1 MAMELNEEVL
11 TLLDGFTAKMNK
23 TISVMREEFAS
34 LRAGRANPHILDKVQ
49 VDYYGTMTPINQMAN
64 ISVPEP
70 RSLVISLWDA
80 SMLKGVEKAILA
92 ANLGVNPVN
101 DGKVI
106 RLTFPELT
114 EERRRDLVKQIKKM
128 SEDSKVALR
137 NLRRDCMDALKKMKN
152 DKKITEDELAS
163 YEKEVEKPFAKAV
176 ETVDAV
182 FKDKEKEL
190 MSV

>member
-11 TLLDGFTAKMNK
+11 TLLDGFTAKMDK

-114 EERRRDLVKQIKKM
+114 EERRKDLVKQIKKM

-163 YEKEVEKPFAKAV
+163 YEKEVEKPFTKAV

>member
-11 TLLDGFTAKMNK
+11 TLLDGFTAKMDK

-106 RLTFPELT
+106 RLTSPELT
-114 EERRRDLVKQIKKM
+114 EERRKDLVKQIKKM

>member
-1 MAMELNEEVL
+1 MAMELKEEVL
-11 TLLDGFTAKMNK
+11 TLLDGFTTKMDK

-137 NLRRDCMDALKKMKN
+137 NLRRDCMDTLKKMKN

>member
-1 MAMELNEEVL
+1 MAMEMKEEVL
-11 TLLDGFTAKMNK
+11 TLLDGFTVKMDK

>member
-1 MAMELNEEVL
+1 MAMELKEEVL
-11 TLLDGFTAKMNK
+11 TLLDGFTTKMDK

-163 YEKEVEKPFAKAV
+163 YEKEVEKPFTKAV

>member
-1 MAMELNEEVL
+1 MAMELKEEVL
-11 TLLDGFTAKMNK
+11 TLLDGFTVKMDK

>member
-11 TLLDGFTAKMNK
+11 TLLDGFTTKMDK

>member
-11 TLLDGFTAKMNK
+11 TLLDGFTAKMDK

-114 EERRRDLVKQIKKM
+114 EERRKDLVKQIKKM